1 MPKNICDQHKW
12 EGGALALNAM
22 DTGVSVRVR
31 ALLSDA
37 DPAGTIFK
45 QKAHF
50 EKSKKQFDSNRRGIG
65 TFTVRQA
72 EILDTTWRAKQS
84 VES

>member
-1 MPKNICDQHKW
+1 MGD
-12 EGGALALNAM
+12 ALALNAL
-22 DTGVSVRVR
+22 DTGVSVR

-50 EKSKKQFDSNRRGIG
+50 EKKQE
-65 TFTVRQA
+65 TVRLEPSRDRHIQGKTRP
-72 EILDTTWRAKQS
+72 EILDTTWRAKHSLRVQTPNS
-84 VES
+84 G

>member
-1 MPKNICDQHKW
+1 M
-12 EGGALALNAM
+12 GGALALHAI
-22 DTGVSVRVR
+22 DTGVSVVR

-65 TFTVRQA
+65 TFTVRRA
-72 EILDTTWRAKQS
+72 EILDTTWRAKHSLRVQTNNFG
-84 VES
+84 

>member
-1 MPKNICDQHKW
+1 M
-12 EGGALALNAM
+12 EGPAHAI
-22 DTGVSVRVR
+22 DTGVSVR

-50 EKSKKQFDSNRRGIG
+50 EKSKRQFDSNRRGIG
-65 TFTVRQA
+65 TFTVRRA
-72 EILDTTWRAKQS
+72 EILDTTW
-84 VES
+84 